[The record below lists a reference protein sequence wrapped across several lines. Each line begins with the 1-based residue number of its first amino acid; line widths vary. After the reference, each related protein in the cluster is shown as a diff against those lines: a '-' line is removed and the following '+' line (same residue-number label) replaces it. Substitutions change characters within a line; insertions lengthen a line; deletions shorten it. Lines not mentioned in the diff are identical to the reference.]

1 MPFQAAAETEA
12 NFILP
17 ELEERHDAE
26 SAPLHLFLNGV
37 LSAFKRAQFP
47 ISLSKRYL
55 RFFQNF
61 AASNPGEAVS
71 LLQAEALLSPSIFF
85 NQLADGSFTGALP
98 YFLFGDK
105 QDNHLF
111 GFQSFHEHV
120 LARITNPLAPHLEVN
135 SNGLFLKTCSVHTDL
150 LKKIVHVPT
159 SPLGNLLQTHCDR
172 LAPLTT
178 KARNATSL
186 TVGNFSHTYTMATSK
201 GGFEGIS
208 SLQITSARHFNI
220 KSDYLLPNSET
231 LFSQNRVD
239 VRNLLIRLLNDNEIS
254 QSFLNSL
261 VSVNLPVPDDVLQ
274 QHISTGSSLTFF
286 ALSSIKYFLD
296 KNDNRKLSIPAF
308 LLILHP
314 DFIHGAP
321 PEDACRFLF
330 HRSLGVTLIV
340 FLQSNLEFFG
350 DLLLQNIN
358 SQNLLRCSNLLP
370 RLHSNRRHLNS
381 PSVDSTLTEMQV
393 FHAIDLCR
401 HNLLTIVTQVFDR
414 TDSCL
419 TLHLSARGLLRY
431 DICDLYPSLD
441 SPPLIMIAIVYTDN
455 NNNRRCE
462 IPLSITTQK
471 GSYSLVV
478 VTELNLSNA
487 AFRYSGRFPGWWH
500 VSFPSFILRK
510 EDVNVI
516 DQFSRNWNVVIYLTD
531 SQRESREQS
540 LMFFGGQEVFKCSK
554 HLLPLSVDM
563 KSSSFVCRI
572 ARCKNMS
579 AWRCPKDS
587 CSSSLCNHH
596 FKTLSQVES
605 SKFIDP
611 MPSTSS
617 SVCLSEE
624 ENLSDTDTDISF
636 PPMKKHCH
644 RLLSLEFEKQ
654 VCLSKLQ
661 QKRKR
666 TSFCLN

>member
-61 AASNPGEAVS
+61 AAV
-71 LLQAEALLSPSIFF
+71 EALLSPSIFF

-111 GFQSFHEHV
+111 GFPSFHEHV

-274 QHISTGSSLTFF
+274 QHISTGSSLTFLLYL
-286 ALSSIKYFLD
+286 LSSISWTKMIIENY
-296 KNDNRKLSIPAF
+296 RF
-308 LLILHP
+308 LL
-314 DFIHGAP
+314 
-321 PEDACRFLF
+321 
-330 HRSLGVTLIV
+330 
-340 FLQSNLEFFG
+340 
-350 DLLLQNIN
+350 
-358 SQNLLRCSNLLP
+358 
-370 RLHSNRRHLNS
+370 
-381 PSVDSTLTEMQV
+381 
-393 FHAIDLCR
+393 
-401 HNLLTIVTQVFDR
+401 
-414 TDSCL
+414 
-419 TLHLSARGLLRY
+419 
-431 DICDLYPSLD
+431 
-441 SPPLIMIAIVYTDN
+441 
-455 NNNRRCE
+455 
-462 IPLSITTQK
+462 
-471 GSYSLVV
+471 
-478 VTELNLSNA
+478 
-487 AFRYSGRFPGWWH
+487 
-500 VSFPSFILRK
+500 
-510 EDVNVI
+510 
-516 DQFSRNWNVVIYLTD
+516 
-531 SQRESREQS
+531 
-540 LMFFGGQEVFKCSK
+540 
-554 HLLPLSVDM
+554 
-563 KSSSFVCRI
+563 SS
-572 ARCKNMS
+572 
-579 AWRCPKDS
+579 
-587 CSSSLCNHH
+587 
-596 FKTLSQVES
+596 
-605 SKFIDP
+605 
-611 MPSTSS
+611 
-617 SVCLSEE
+617 
-624 ENLSDTDTDISF
+624 
-636 PPMKKHCH
+636 
-644 RLLSLEFEKQ
+644 
-654 VCLSKLQ
+654 
-661 QKRKR
+661 
-666 TSFCLN
+666 